1 VFRAQQ
7 TSLEG
12 QLEQIHRWKPRT
24 VLNSC
29 FGFEQAPESPE
40 TVRGGDTSLYSLPSD
55 SANTTT
61 PHTSNVSMTTTITSA
76 FSPNRKG
83 RQQDGVRLR
92 RTIEA
97 IATLLERLSLA
108 CTKLAQLSSTS
119 NETSIKATEEVKRLY
134 LQLLAIKTEDLSALI
149 DAFEVEQP
157 PLQIARLVPEDRN
170 NPMPPL
176 PHRSTTFVPPSHSFI
191 RAAAETVYSSS
202 LPHVM
207 PTYDYIPL
215 GSETNMIADD
225 QRANFL
231 SPSTADM
238 NSTDNGAYVAEDL
251 RRVQGSFDRED
262 TEFERE
268 SAPHEGTAG
277 LREEYKKRKSGKW
290 HKSRSFF
297 FKSRTTE

>member
-1 VFRAQQ
+1 
-7 TSLEG
+7 
-12 QLEQIHRWKPRT
+12 
-24 VLNSC
+24 
-29 FGFEQAPESPE
+29 
-40 TVRGGDTSLYSLPSD
+40 
-55 SANTTT
+55 
-61 PHTSNVSMTTTITSA
+61 MTTTITSA

-119 NETSIKATEEVKRLY
+119 NETSIKATEEVKRVY

-149 DAFEVEQP
+149 DSFEVEQP
-157 PLQIARLVPEDRN
+157 PLQIARLVPEGRKEAI
-170 NPMPPL
+170 PPL

-191 RAAAETVYSSS
+191 REAAEAVHTSS
-202 LPHVM
+202 LPPVI
-207 PTYDYIPL
+207 PRYDYIPL
-215 GSETNMIADD
+215 GSETNTIADD

-238 NSTDNGAYVAEDL
+238 NSTVNGTYVAEDL
-251 RRVQGSFDRED
+251 RRAQGSFDRED
-262 TEFERE
+262 MDFERE
-268 SAPHEGTAG
+268 SAPPEGSVG
-277 LREEYKKRKSGKW
+277 RREEYKKRKSGKW

-297 FKSRTTE
+297 FKAKTAE